1 MVDRFSQSG
10 IDTEDE
16 RRAPTMTLHELASP
30 DAVQSFTSSNK
41 NALICFSATWCGP
54 CKASK
59 PALEEMAG
67 QYDHDVTMD
76 VKFGIVYAHVLGEA
90 IHTYGIRA
98 FPTYVLYQQQR
109 EMGRVQGVNL
119 DGIRS
124 MVAGAGCQADL
135 TGGQSLGG
143 GDLTPLRPDQARL
156 QRLAKFASPVEA
168 PEPAVPPQPAPVPAA
183 SADSPVKAADA
194 FAGDAKDAA
203 DEDVEMKDA
212 AEESAP
218 EDLTANL
225 DKEAIQTLI
234 ESMGF
239 ALLRAQKGLLYG
251 NGGTIEGAVE
261 WIMEHQDD
269 DDIDEPI
276 AATHVGKAQSYKCN
290 ECGRILSNM
299 ANLELH
305 ANKTGH
311 SDFEESTQK
320 IEPLTAEEQAKK
332 VEEIKALLK
341 AKRAEREEAE
351 KVDEVERER
360 RRRLMGQEM
369 KKTREQLEIEERKR
383 DVMRHKREKEA
394 AKKERERIRAELAKD
409 KAERIANK
417 GKLHSKLGVGG
428 YNPDAIQYDV
438 DAGSGGGE
446 EDAPQVHHKKIQA
459 SSAKIDDYIQ
469 KVSAYRAGGDGGKCL
484 KILLAYVG
492 NVVDTPEEEKFKT
505 INTENKAYKT
515 KVKPFIG
522 AKNLLLAV
530 GFKGNKAGDALVLQ
544 DGANRQILAE
554 TKQKLEAALEMY

>member
-1 MVDRFSQSG
+1 
-10 IDTEDE
+10 
-16 RRAPTMTLHELASP
+16 
-30 DAVQSFTSSNK
+30 
-41 NALICFSATWCGP
+41 
-54 CKASK
+54 
-59 PALEEMAG
+59 MAG
-67 QYDHDVTMD
+67 LYDQDVTVD
-76 VKFGIVYAHVLGEA
+76 VKFGIVYEHVLGEA

-109 EMGRVQGVNL
+109 EVGRVEGANL
-119 DGIRS
+119 DGIRN
-124 MVAGAGCQADL
+124 MIAGAGCKADL

-143 GDLTPLRPDQARL
+143 GDVTPLSPDQARL
-156 QRLAKFASPVEA
+156 QRLAKFASSVKA
-168 PEPAVPPQPAPVPAA
+168 PEPAATPQPAPVPEAGA
-183 SADSPVKAADA
+183 ESPLKHTSTAEV
-194 FAGDAKDAA
+194 KDAA

-212 AEESAP
+212 AEDSAP
-218 EDLTANL
+218 EDPTAKL
-225 DKEAIQTLI
+225 DKDAIQTLT

-251 NGGTIEGAVE
+251 NGGTVEGAVD
-261 WIMEHQDD
+261 WIMQHQDD

-276 AATHVGKAQSYKCN
+276 AAIPVGQAQSYKCN

-320 IEPLTAEEQAKK
+320 VAPLTAEEKAKK
-332 VEEIKALLK
+332 IEEIKALLK
-341 AKRAEREEAE
+341 VKRAEREEAE

-383 DVMRHKREKEA
+383 DAMKRKREKEA

-409 KAERIANK
+409 KAERMANK
-417 GKLHSKLGVGG
+417 GKLHSKLGVEG

-438 DAGSGGGE
+438 DSGGIGE
-446 EDAPQVHHKKIQA
+446 EEDHQVHHKKIQA

-484 KILLAYVG
+484 KILVAYVG
-492 NVVDTPEEEKFKT
+492 NVVDNPEEEKFKI
-505 INTENKAYKT
+505 INMENKAYKT

-530 GFKGNKAGDALVLQ
+530 GFKENKGGDALVLQ
-544 DGANRQILAE
+544 DGASRQILAD
-554 TKQKLEAALEMY
+554 TKQKLEAALERY